1 MKFTLNKAV
10 IRTGGN
16 IGHTVNRVDLTDYE
30 IRILKRI
37 HGQDAVVNVVQTGE
51 AERDEREEFLRLARF
66 YGVANVEKVFNV
78 VLDEFSEWI
87 DAKLDAELAE
97 REAAKEAAP
106 EKTSNTLTLKK

>member
-16 IGHTVNRVDLTDYE
+16 IGHTVNRDNLTDYE

-51 AERDEREEFLRLARF
+51 VEREKRDEYLRLARF

-87 DAKLDAELAE
+87 DAKLDEELAA
-97 REAAKEAAP
+97 REAAKE
-106 EKTSNTLTLKK
+106 KTSSTLTLKK

>member
-1 MKFTLNKAV
+1 MIFTLNKAV

-51 AERDEREEFLRLARF
+51 AERDEREEYLRLARF

-87 DAKLDAELAE
+87 DAKLDSELAE
-97 REAAKEAAP
+97 READKEAAP